1 MSIKV
6 LISIAFIDLVIN
18 HDQFVLINNGRK
30 EYNDMK
36 QETKNLK
43 ASTVYQRFQSIYKT
57 MLSYCLK
64 CRKNTE
70 SKNPKDPKDKKEE
83 E

>member
-1 MSIKV
+1 MAKPKLMSIKV

-43 ASTVYQRFQSIYKT
+43 ASTVYQRF
-57 MLSYCLK
+57 
-64 CRKNTE
+64 
-70 SKNPKDPKDKKEE
+70 
-83 E
+83 